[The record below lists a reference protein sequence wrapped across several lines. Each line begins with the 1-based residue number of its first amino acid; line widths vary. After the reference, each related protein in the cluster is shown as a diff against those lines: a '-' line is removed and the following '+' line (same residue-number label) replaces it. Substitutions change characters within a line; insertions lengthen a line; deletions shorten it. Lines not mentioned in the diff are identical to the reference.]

1 MCVFKIV
8 CKLITMY
15 FVCFFKKK
23 SYLDINVH
31 EFYFLKRLT
40 FSSKL
45 LHEDE
50 FNP

>member
-15 FVCFFKKK
+15 FVFSKKL
-23 SYLDINVH
+23 YLDINVH
-31 EFYFLKRLT
+31 EFHFLKRLT